1 MPSKI
6 MSFGEFEKVYEA
18 NEYILEDEAADAPP
32 KDDPETAVVSPDG
45 SIEQQ
50 PGDILDL
57 LKGLGT
63 KEGGDKTEEAPAEED
78 APNESLDEQDTSA
91 PVNTLKSAK
100 MGEKSERVKDIQK
113 LLGLEPTGN
122 FDQATKNAVMKFQ
135 EARKAKNPKVVVDG
149 IVGNQTYGLMLRV
162 KKGITDQSQITAM
175 LDKFQSSGKTVVSV
189 TKAGTNIALDPR
201 LYQIFEKIEIITNNG
216 TTYVVATPKSDAAAK
231 VAELK
236 KANLIG
242 ADFSWLLAVPAAV
255 GKAIV
260 YTAVGA
266 VVIQIEVA
274 KAMVNAAISAG
285 AYVGTKSMA
294 IASNIAYGLGQ
305 IGKWVGEK
313 GAQTWATLKQDTN
326 AALAVW
332 TGFNQKAKDTLK
344 SSAKGLVAWA
354 AAVGASLTQEAT
366 KAYREATRVMAVA
379 LAGAL
384 GLAAKSAKS
393 LGEFAKLGMK
403 EAIGDAKALVA
414 KVQASYDAAVTRA
427 NAIGSQVNTGFQKA
441 GKEVTSALKSGVS
454 AAGDA
459 LISAGTW
466 LKTISESLEANNGE
480 LVLEW
485 LEY

>member
-6 MSFGEFEKVYEA
+6 MSFGEFERVYEA
-18 NEYILEDEAADAPP
+18 NGYILEDEAGAAAPP
-32 KDDPETAVVSPDG
+32 KDNPETSVVSSDG
-45 SIEQQ
+45 SIEEQ

-57 LKGLGT
+57 LKGLGK
-63 KEGGDKTEEAPAEED
+63 KEGEDKTEED
-78 APNESLDEQDTSA
+78 APNESLEEQDSST
-91 PVNTLKSAK
+91 NTLKPAR

-113 LLGLEPTGN
+113 LLGLETDGD
-122 FDQATKNAVMKFQ
+122 FGQATKDAVMKFQ
-135 EARKAKNPKVVVDG
+135 KEAKAKNPDIVVDG
-149 IVGNQTYGLMLRV
+149 IVGNQTYGLMLKV
-162 KKGITDQSQITAM
+162 KKGITDQRVIDAQIE
-175 LDKFQSSGKTVVSV
+175 DFKKGGKTVVSAS
-189 TKAGTNIALDPR
+189 KAGKNIALDPR
-201 LYQIFEKIEIITNNG
+201 LYSMFEKIEMITING
-216 TTYVVATPKSDAAAK
+216 TTYVVATPKSDAANQLAG
-231 VAELK
+231 LK
-236 KANLIG
+236 KAGLVG
-242 ADFSWLLAVPAAV
+242 KDFSWLLAVPAAV

-266 VVIQIEVA
+266 VVIQVEIA

-326 AALAVW
+326 EALAVW
-332 TGFNQKAKDTLK
+332 VGFNQKAKDTLK

-354 AAVGASLTQEAT
+354 AAVGASLTTSAT
-366 KAYREATRVMAVA
+366 QAYREATRLMAVG

-384 GLAAKSAKS
+384 GLAAKTAKS
-393 LGEFAKLGMK
+393 LGEFAKMGIK
-403 EAIGDAKALVA
+403 EAVGDAKELVA
-414 KVQASYDAAVTRA
+414 KVQSSYDAAVTRA

-466 LKTISESLEANNGE
+466 LKSMSESLEDNNGE

>member
-18 NEYILEDEAADAPP
+18 NEYILEDEAGAAAPP
-32 KDDPETAVVSPDG
+32 KDNPETSVVSSDG
-45 SIEQQ
+45 SIEEQ

-78 APNESLDEQDTSA
+78 APNESLDEQDSTS
-91 PVNTLKSAK
+91 TLKPAK

-113 LLGLEPTGN
+113 LLGLTADGD
-122 FDQATKNAVMKFQ
+122 FGQATKDAVMKFQ
-135 EARKAKNPKVVVDG
+135 KAAKVKDSDVVIDG

-162 KKGITDQSQITAM
+162 KKGITDKSQIQAM
-175 LDKFQSSGKTVVSV
+175 IDKFQGKGKTVVSV

-201 LYQIFEKIEIITNNG
+201 LYEIFEKIEIITNNG
-216 TTYVVATPKSDAAAK
+216 TTYVVATPRSDAAAK

-260 YTAVGA
+260 YTVVGA
-266 VVIQIEVA
+266 VVIQVEVA
-274 KAMVNAAISAG
+274 KAMVNAAIAAG
-285 AYVGTKSMA
+285 SYIGKGAMA
-294 IASNIAYGLGQ
+294 VASNIAYGLGQ

-313 GAQTWATLKQDTN
+313 GAQAWATLKQD
-326 AALAVW
+326 AAAGLAVW
-332 TGFNQKAKDTLK
+332 AGFNEKAKNALK
-344 SSAKGLVAWA
+344 SSAKALVAWA

-384 GLAAKSAKS
+384 GLAAKAAKS
-393 LGEFAKLGMK
+393 LGEFAKIGIK
-403 EAIGDAKALVA
+403 EAMGDAKALVA
-414 KVQASYDAAVTRA
+414 KVQSAYDEAVTRSK
-427 NAIGSQVNTGFQKA
+427 AIGNATVAGFQKA
-441 GKEVTSALKSGVS
+441 GATVTNVLKSGVS

>member
-6 MSFGEFEKVYEA
+6 MSFGEFERVYEA
-18 NEYILEDEAADAPP
+18 NEYILEDEAGAAAPP
-32 KDDPETAVVSPDG
+32 KDDPATSVVSSDG
-45 SIEQQ
+45 SIEEQ

-57 LKGLGT
+57 LKDLGT
-63 KEGGDKTEEAPAEED
+63 KEGGDKTEEAPEED
-78 APNESLDEQDTSA
+78 APNESLDEQDSSA

-135 EARKAKNPKVVVDG
+135 EARKVKNPKVVVDG

-175 LDKFQSSGKTVVSV
+175 LDKFQKSGKTVVSV

-201 LYQIFEKIEIITNNG
+201 LYEIFEKIEIITNNG

-231 VAELK
+231 IAELK

-242 ADFSWLLAVPAAV
+242 ADFSWLLAVPGAI

-260 YTAVGA
+260 YSVVGA
-266 VVIQIEVA
+266 VVIPLEIA

-285 AYVGTKSMA
+285 TYVGKAAMA
-294 IASNIAYGLGQ
+294 VASNIAYGFGQ
-305 IGKWVGEK
+305 ISKWVKEK
-313 GAQTWATLKQDTN
+313 GVQAWASLKQDAA

-332 TGFNQKAKDTLK
+332 NGFNEKAKIALK
-344 SSAKGLVAWA
+344 ASAEGLVTWA
-354 AAVGASLTQEAT
+354 AAVSASLSKEAQ
-366 KAYREATRVMAVA
+366 AYREATRKMVLAV
-379 LAGAL
+379 GVGM
-384 GLAAKSAKS
+384 GLAWEGAKS
-393 LGEFAKLGMK
+393 LGEAAKMGL
-403 EAIGDAKALVA
+403 AKVKGGAKDLVA
-414 KVQASYDAAVTRA
+414 KVQTAYDQAVERSK
-427 NAIGSQVNTGFQKA
+427 AIGNATVAGFQKA
-441 GKEVTSALKSGVS
+441 GATVTNVLKSGVS

-466 LKTISESLEANNGE
+466 LKGLAESLEANNGE

>member
-18 NEYILEDEAADAPP
+18 NEYILEDEAGVAAPP
-32 KDDPETAVVSPDG
+32 KDDPETSVVSSDG
-45 SIEQQ
+45 SIEEQ

-78 APNESLDEQDTSA
+78 APNESLDEQDST
-91 PVNTLKSAK
+91 NTLKPAK

-113 LLGLEPTGN
+113 LLGLTADGD
-122 FDQATKNAVMKFQ
+122 FGQATKDAVMKFQ
-135 EARKAKNPKVVVDG
+135 KAAKVKDSDIVVDG

-162 KKGITDQSQITAM
+162 KKGITDKSQIQAM
-175 LDKFQSSGKTVVSV
+175 IDKFQGKGKTVVSV

-201 LYQIFEKIEIITNNG
+201 LYEIFEKIEIITNNG

-231 VAELK
+231 IAELK

-242 ADFSWLLAVPAAV
+242 ADFSWLLAIPAAV

-260 YTAVGA
+260 YTAIGA
-266 VVIQIEVA
+266 VVIQVEVA
-274 KAMVNAAISAG
+274 KAMVNAAIAAG

-313 GAQTWATLKQDTN
+313 GAQAWATLKQDAN

-344 SSAKGLVAWA
+344 ASAKGLVAWA

-393 LGEFAKLGMK
+393 LGEFAKIGIK
-403 EAIGDAKALVA
+403 EAMGDAKALVA
-414 KVQASYDAAVTRA
+414 KVQSSYDAAVTRA
-427 NAIGSQVNTGFQKA
+427 NAIGSQVNAGFQKA